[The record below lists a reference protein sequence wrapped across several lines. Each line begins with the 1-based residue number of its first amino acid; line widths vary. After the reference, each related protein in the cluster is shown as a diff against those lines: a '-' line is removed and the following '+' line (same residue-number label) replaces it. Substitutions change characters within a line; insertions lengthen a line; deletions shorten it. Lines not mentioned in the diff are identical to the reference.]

1 MDFLQM
7 KVEVIFYFESLATSV
22 AKVGGC
28 IGVLALDVAVQ
39 VVLTICLEPTQGT

>member
-1 MDFLQM
+1 M
-7 KVEVIFYFESLATSV
+7 KVEVVFNFESLAASV

-39 VVLTICLEPTQGT
+39 VVLTICLEPTKVT